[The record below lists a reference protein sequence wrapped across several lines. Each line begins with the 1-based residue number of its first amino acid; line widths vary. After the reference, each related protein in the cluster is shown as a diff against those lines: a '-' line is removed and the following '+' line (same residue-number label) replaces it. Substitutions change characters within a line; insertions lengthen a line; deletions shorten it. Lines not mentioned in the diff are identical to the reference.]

1 MDLLELLHQ
10 MEKPIPFLLLTRV
23 QDDASE
29 MEYLRKGAYDY
40 LQKARLARLPV
51 LVQRAIEAR
60 RLREERN
67 QARERAQDFEWRYQ
81 RLAELA
87 PDPLFIVSDDRIAF
101 VNHSGVELLGAD
113 SAQQLIGKP
122 ALSLVHPDSRMA
134 VRERLDTLSGH
145 AEAVVFHEKLVR
157 LDGKAMEVKVAA
169 TGLLYHDHPAVQ
181 LVARDVSE
189 RKRVEEAI
197 KSLAAFAE
205 MNPNPVL
212 EFTRDGALTYSNDAA
227 LQMAK
232 SLGKDH
238 PRCTWR
244 GPWARIIPGRCC
256 LARRCPSCRCA

>member
-1 MDLLELLHQ
+1 MLVQSRTAGSRRWQLCRCAMTEDNTEIISRRPLGVLLVEDNPADAEQVVAELKRAGFQVQADIVQTTHEFCARLAARSYQIVLAVDTLPNCTGMDLLELLHQ

-40 LQKARLARLPV
+40 LQKARLGRLPV

-113 SAQQLIGKP
+113 QP
-122 ALSLVHPDSRMA
+122 
-134 VRERLDTLSGH
+134 
-145 AEAVVFHEKLVR
+145 
-157 LDGKAMEVKVAA
+157 
-169 TGLLYHDHPAVQ
+169 
-181 LVARDVSE
+181 
-189 RKRVEEAI
+189 
-197 KSLAAFAE
+197 
-205 MNPNPVL
+205 
-212 EFTRDGALTYSNDAA
+212 SN
-227 LQMAK
+227 
-232 SLGKDH
+232 
-238 PRCTWR
+238 
-244 GPWARIIPGRCC
+244 
-256 LARRCPSCRCA
+256 